1 MKLCTVPD
9 CGAKHYGRG
18 LCNKHWQQRPERKA
32 YAHAY
37 HTDPINLKS
46 ALARSRSPE
55 GKAYQQAYNKTD
67 KCKAAKKAQKIKVVA
82 RFAEGKRL
90 AKKRGIVWN
99 ITFEEFTV
107 LRLQACRYCGFPL
120 PLWGHGLDRV
130 DDAKEYSQSNVV
142 PCCGDCNRI
151 RGTGFTSEE
160 MLRLGPVVREVKL
173 ARTHM
178 NEVK

>member
-1 MKLCTVPD
+1 MKICTVAG

-18 LCNKHWQQRPERKA
+18 LCSKHWQQQPARKA
-32 YAHAY
+32 YNQAY
-37 HTDPINLKS
+37 HADPTNQKS
-46 ALARSRSPE
+46 ALVRSQSPE
-55 GKAYQQAYNKTD
+55 GKAYQRAYNKTD
-67 KCKAAKKAQKIKVVA
+67 RSKAAKKAQKIKVGA

-90 AKKRGIVWN
+90 AKKRGIAWSL
-99 ITFEEFTV
+99 TFEEFTV
-107 LRLQACRYCGFPL
+107 LRLQSCQYCGFPL

-130 DDAKEYSQSNVV
+130 DDFAGYSQSNVV

-160 MLRLGPVVREVKL
+160 MLRLGLVVREVKL
-173 ARTHM
+173 ARTHP